1 MFKNLITL
9 SIFMCV
15 ILALFSG
22 VHCVCKDTC
31 VLDPEVTEG
40 PYYVDLQLVR
50 SDIREDKSGIPLYL
64 NITVINSNN
73 CEVLPNA
80 GVEIWH
86 CDAVGIYSHF
96 EEASENVQNPQTDD
110 TTYLRGIQVADSTG
124 SVEFTTIYPGWYQG
138 RALHI
143 HLKVHQGSTTGAVLH
158 TGQLFF
164 EEEVN
169 EMVEVLSPYSSHD
182 VTRLT
187 NDEDG
192 IYNQGG
198 YYGLISNWS
207 LVGSDISEGIMAS
220 ISVEVDGP
228 ETYYDEDYDE
238 YDEEEYNEDYEEED
252 YDEYDEEEYY
262 EDYDEEDADYDEE
275 EEDSYSYY
283 LYNYLTYSYDSYSV
297 EYEQT
302 YSEYYSTEVSSVDYS
317 TYPSSESSDSS
328 NIIVNGIVLLF
339 AAVLL

>member
-238 YDEEEYNEDYEEED
+238 YDEEEYNEDYEE
-252 YDEYDEEEYY
+252 
-262 EDYDEEDADYDEE
+262 DYDEEDADYDEE

>member
-1 MFKNLITL
+1 M
-9 SIFMCV
+9 
-15 ILALFSG
+15 G
-22 VHCVCKDTC
+22 
-31 VLDPEVTEG
+31 
-40 PYYVDLQLVR
+40 
-50 SDIREDKSGIPLYL
+50 
-64 NITVINSNN
+64 
-73 CEVLPNA
+73 
-80 GVEIWH
+80 
-86 CDAVGIYSHF
+86 
-96 EEASENVQNPQTDD
+96 
-110 TTYLRGIQVADSTG
+110 TYLRGIQVADSTG
-124 SVEFTTIYPGWYQG
+124 TVQFTSIYPGWYTG

-143 HLKVHQGSTTGAVLH
+143 HMKVHQGSTTGAVLH

-169 EMVEVLSPYSSHD
+169 EMVEVLSPYSTHE
-182 VTRLT
+182 VTRMT
-187 NDEDG
+187 NDEDS
-192 IYNQGG
+192 IYNNGG
-198 YYGLISNWS
+198 SNGLIYEWS

-238 YDEEEYNEDYEEED
+238 YDEEEYYEDYDEEEYNEDYEEED
-252 YDEYDEEEYY
+252 YDEDYDEYDEEEYDEYDEEEYYEDYDEEDYDEDYDEYDEDYGEEYHDEEYYEEYDEEDYDEEEYY